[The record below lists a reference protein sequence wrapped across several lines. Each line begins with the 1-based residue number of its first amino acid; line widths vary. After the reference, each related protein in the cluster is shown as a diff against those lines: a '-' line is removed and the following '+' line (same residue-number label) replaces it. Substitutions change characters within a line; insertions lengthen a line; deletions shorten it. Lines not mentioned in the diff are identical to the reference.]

1 MDDNKEINIF
11 AHPCTNRSNGNSSWC
26 HLDLNKRFKVESLT
40 ILNRGDCCLECLIG
54 TKIHVG
60 DSADSSNPVCGNI
73 TDVSQTT
80 VTLPCKG
87 MVGRYVSVSIPEQL
101 EYTQLCEIDVS
112 GEEVKNQNE
121 INLARRGEVK
131 QSSNFLPK
139 TIANKAVD
147 GIKETNYHERL
158 CTHTKQDNPAWW
170 QLDLKKGYKIEKVVI
185 VNRMD
190 CCSERLRG
198 AEIRIGKYPQNN
210 NPVCGTI
217 TDISQA
223 TINLFCGGM
232 EGRYVSVVIP
242 GRAEYLTLCEVE
254 VYGEESPRQ
263 EVLEVNLAR
272 SGEAKQSSDY
282 NHAFVLTAGRAIDGI
297 KLTDL
302 HEGPCTHTNQDYQ
315 PWWQLD
321 LKKRYKVK
329 SVIIVNRGDCCSER
343 LKGAEIRVGDSSENN
358 NHVCGT
364 IKDVSQTTNIL
375 FCNGME
381 GRYVSVVIPGRK
393 EYLTLCEL
401 EVYGEES
408 TAQEVLEVN
417 LARSGEAKQSSD
429 YNHAFVLTAGR
440 AIDGIKLT
448 DLHQGPC
455 THTNQDYQPWW
466 QLDLKK
472 RYKVKSVIIVNRGD
486 CCSERLK
493 GAEIRVGD
501 SSENNNPVCG
511 TIKDVSQTT
520 NILFCNGMEGRYVS
534 VVIPGRK
541 EYLTLCELEVYGEES
556 TAQEVLEVNLAR
568 SGEAK
573 QSSDYNHAF
582 ALTAG
587 RAIDGIKLTDLHQGP
602 CTHTNQDYQP
612 WWQLDLKKRY
622 KVKSVIIV
630 NRGDCCSERLKGAE
644 IRVGDS
650 SENNNPVCSTITDV
664 SQATI
669 TLFCKRMEGRYLSVV
684 IPGRKEYLTL
694 CEVEV
699 YGEESQNQEVVEMN
713 WARSGE
719 VQQSSNFMNGPQ
731 FIADR
736 AVDGIKVTDLHKS
749 PCSHTNKDNPAWWR
763 LDLKKR
769 YNVQSVVIV
778 NRMDGHSDRL
788 RGATIRVGNF
798 AVDDNPVCGTIHD
811 VSEATITLPCNGME
825 GRYVSVV
832 IPGRAEYLTL
842 CEVEVYGEESTTEDA
857 NNLARSEGV
866 SVNQSSVYPLVPPPN
881 AQTAVDG
888 NKETNYARHPCAHT
902 KEDFAPW
909 WQLDLKKRHKIETVV
924 IVNRMD
930 CCHKRLL
937 GAEIRVGDSAHNNNP
952 VCGTITDVSQA
963 TITQFCNG
971 MDGRYVSVVIPGRS
985 EFLQLCEV
993 EVYGEE
999 SIHQEVLLE
1008 SSGESSGALT
1018 ESAF

>member
-1 MDDNKEINIF
+1 MTCIRLLLTFALMGWVQTISCLQDWKQTYSIGNEQRSKFRSRHGTGISMDDNKEINIF

-358 NHVCGT
+358 NH
-364 IKDVSQTTNIL
+364 
-375 FCNGME
+375 
-381 GRYVSVVIPGRK
+381 
-393 EYLTLCEL
+393 
-401 EVYGEES
+401 
-408 TAQEVLEVN
+408 
-417 LARSGEAKQSSD
+417 
-429 YNHAFVLTAGR
+429 
-440 AIDGIKLT
+440 
-448 DLHQGPC
+448 
-455 THTNQDYQPWW
+455 
-466 QLDLKK
+466 
-472 RYKVKSVIIVNRGD
+472 
-486 CCSERLK
+486 
-493 GAEIRVGD
+493 
-501 SSENNNPVCG
+501 VCG